1 MNKNIMKV
9 LGASLIVGLLVTGCE
24 KQQESTIVESSSDKI
39 LCTLTQKERDDFVKE
54 VYNVLEKKGEI
65 VLYKDTYN
73 VKKDIYNEEG
83 QKVTV
88 KIPCEYRYS
97 TNMVKPDVV
106 FDCRA
111 SEPTLFIETHRP
123 AFGLKV
129 NIEKTTLDG
138 KLLKDANSELYS
150 EVKELLSKSNRT
162 NTFEYCEE
170 QIEKG
175 IDFNIQNNVYNKE
188 MKVYRDIITDIDRDI
203 YDKTPVE
210 IFEID
215 IP

>member
-9 LGASLIVGLLVTGCE
+9 LGASLIVGLLITGCE
-24 KQQESTIVESSSDKI
+24 KQQESTTVDISSEKI
-39 LCTLTQKERDDFVKE
+39 LCTLSQEERDDFVEKIN
-54 VYNVLEKKGEI
+54 NVLEKKGEI

-73 VKKDIYNEEG
+73 VNKDIYNEDGE
-83 QKVTV
+83 KVTV

-97 TNMVKPDVV
+97 TNVVKPDVV

-129 NIEKTTLDG
+129 DVEKATLDG
-138 KLLKDANSELYS
+138 KLLKDTNTELYS
-150 EVKELLSKSNRT
+150 EVKELISKSNRT
-162 NTFEYCEE
+162 STFEYCEE
-170 QIEKG
+170 QIENG
-175 IDFNIQNNVYNKE
+175 IDSSINNKVYNKE
-188 MKVYRDIITDIDRDI
+188 MRAYRNIITGIDPDI

>member
-9 LGASLIVGLLVTGCE
+9 LGVSLIVGLLVTGCG
-24 KQQESTIVESSSDKI
+24 KQQESTTVESSSEKI
-39 LCTLTQKERDDFVKE
+39 LCTLSEKERDDFVKK
-54 VYNVLEKKGEI
+54 VNDALEKKGEI
-65 VLYKDTYN
+65 VLYKDTYD
-73 VKKDIYNEEG
+73 VEKDVYNKDG
-83 QKVTV
+83 QRVTV

-97 TNMVKPDVV
+97 TNVVKPDVV

-129 NIEKTTLDG
+129 NIEKATLNG
-138 KLLKDANSELYS
+138 KLLKDNDSIYS

-162 NTFEYCEE
+162 NTFKYCEE
-170 QIEKG
+170 QIEEN
-175 IDFNIQNNVYNKE
+175 IDLRISNKVYNKE
-188 MKVYRDIITDIDRDI
+188 MKVYRDIITDIDPDI

>member
-9 LGASLIVGLLVTGCE
+9 LGASLIVGLLVTGCG
-24 KQQESTIVESSSDKI
+24 KQQEPTTVESSSEKI
-39 LCTLTQKERDDFVKE
+39 LCTLSEKERDDFVKK
-54 VYNVLEKKGEI
+54 VNDVLEKKGEI
-65 VLYKDTYN
+65 VLYKDTYD
-73 VKKDIYNEEG
+73 VEKDVYNKDG
-83 QKVTV
+83 QRVTV

-97 TNMVKPDVV
+97 TNVVKPDVV

-129 NIEKTTLDG
+129 NIEKATLNG
-138 KLLKDANSELYS
+138 KLLKDNDSVYS

-162 NTFEYCEE
+162 NTFKYCEE

-175 IDFNIQNNVYNKE
+175 IDSSINNKVYNKE
-188 MKVYRDIITDIDRDI
+188 TKVYRDIITDIDPDI

-210 IFEID
+210 IF
-215 IP
+215 

>member
-9 LGASLIVGLLVTGCE
+9 LGVSLILGLLVTGCE
-24 KQQESTIVESSSDKI
+24 KQQESTTVDTSSEQKI
-39 LCTLTQKERDDFVKE
+39 LCTLSEKERDDFVKK
-54 VYNVLEKKGEI
+54 VNDVLEKKGEI
-65 VLYKDTYN
+65 VLYKDTYD
-73 VKKDIYNEEG
+73 VEKDVYNKDG

-97 TNMVKPDVV
+97 TNVVKPDVV

-111 SEPTLFIETHRP
+111 SEPALFIETHKP

-129 NIEKTTLDG
+129 NIEKATLDG
-138 KLLKDANSELYS
+138 KLLKDSDSVYS

-162 NTFEYCEE
+162 NTFKYCEE
-170 QIEKG
+170 QIEK
-175 IDFNIQNNVYNKE
+175 NINFDISNKVYNKE
-188 MKVYRDIITDIDRDI
+188 TKVYRDIITDIDPDI

>member
-1 MNKNIMKV
+1 M
-9 LGASLIVGLLVTGCE
+9 LLVTGCE
-24 KQQESTIVESSSDKI
+24 KQQEPTAIESSSEKI
-39 LCTLTQKERDDFVKE
+39 LCTLTQKERDIFVKKIN
-54 VYNVLEKKGEI
+54 NVLEKKGEI

-73 VKKDIYNEEG
+73 VKKDIYNKDG
-83 QKVTV
+83 QKVIV

-97 TNMVKPDVV
+97 TNIVKPDVV

-111 SEPTLFIETHRP
+111 GEPTLFIETHRP
-123 AFGLKV
+123 VFGLKV
-129 NIEKTTLDG
+129 NIEKATLDG
-138 KLLKDANSELYS
+138 ELLKDTNSELYS

-175 IDFNIQNNVYNKE
+175 IDFNVNNNVYNKE
-188 MKVYRDIITDIDRDI
+188 MKVYKDIITDIDKDI

>member
-9 LGASLIVGLLVTGCE
+9 LGLSLVIGVLVTGCE
-24 KQQESTIVESSSDKI
+24 KQQEPTTVDSSSEKI
-39 LCTLTQKERDDFVKE
+39 LCTLSEKERDDFVKK
-54 VYNVLEKKGEI
+54 VNNVLEKKGEI
-65 VLYKDTYN
+65 ILYKDTYN
-73 VKKDIYNEEG
+73 VKKDIYNEDG

-97 TNMVKPDVV
+97 TNVVKPDVV

-129 NIEKTTLDG
+129 NIEKATLDD
-138 KLLKDANSELYS
+138 KLLKDTNSELYS

-175 IDFNIQNNVYNKE
+175 IDFSINNKVYNKE
-188 MKVYRDIITDIDRDI
+188 MKVYRDIITDIDKDI